1 MDRHSAEYYDR
12 IEQQLY
18 TSVIGDVMDELGYWR
33 QVMRHDIRPLFD
45 EAKIV
50 GRAATM
56 LAAEVYELPAE
67 PFKLEMQ
74 LLDELRPGEVV
85 CCTQQG
91 STRAAMWGELLST
104 HTRAKGGRGVILD
117 GLTRDSWGIIDMRF
131 PVFARG
137 LTPADSKG
145 RLDVMAVR
153 VPIEMG
159 GVLVHDGDLVVCDYD
174 GCLAVPQAIEDEVL
188 ERAFKKVEGENEV
201 REVLRRGA
209 SIQQVF
215 RDYGIL

>member
-1 MDRHSAEYYDR
+1 MDKHSAEYYDR
-12 IEQQLY
+12 IQSELY
-18 TSVIGDVMDELGYWR
+18 TSVIGDVMDELGHWR

-56 LAAEVYELPAE
+56 LAAEVYEIPVE

-188 ERAFKKVEGENEV
+188 ERAFEKVEGENEV

>member
-1 MDRHSAEYYDR
+1 MDRTSSEYYDR

-18 TSVIGDVMDELGYWR
+18 TSVIGDVMDELGHWR
-33 QVMRHDIRPLFD
+33 QVMRHDIRPLFA

-56 LAAEVYELPAE
+56 LAAEVYEIPAE

-74 LLDELRPGEVV
+74 LLDDLRPGEVV

-131 PVFARG
+131 PVFASG

-145 RLDVMAVR
+145 RLDVIATR

-159 GVLVHDGDLVVCDYD
+159 GVLVHDGDLVVADYD
-174 GCLAVPQAIEDEVL
+174 GCLAVPKEIEDDVL
-188 ERAFKKVEGENEV
+188 EGAFRKVEGENEV

-215 RDYGIL
+215 KDYGIL